1 MLKKILK
8 VSGIVLLVLILLAFL
23 LPLFFKGKI
32 MTIAREQIND
42 HVNARVDFKDID
54 ISLFRHFPR
63 LGVGLDNL
71 QVVGVDAFSKDTL
84 ISAKQLDVALN
95 LFSLFSGSEIKIYS
109 ITINQPRIH
118 AIVNADGKANWDI
131 SKPDT

>member
-8 VSGIVLLVLILLAFL
+8 ISGILLLVLILLAFL
-23 LPLFFKGKI
+23 IPLFFKGKI
-32 MTIAREQIND
+32 MAIAREQTNN

-63 LGVGLDNL
+63 LAVGLNNL

-84 ISAKQLDVALN
+84 ISAKQLDVAL
-95 LFSLFSGSEIKIYS
+95 
-109 ITINQPRIH
+109 
-118 AIVNADGKANWDI
+118 
-131 SKPDT
+131 